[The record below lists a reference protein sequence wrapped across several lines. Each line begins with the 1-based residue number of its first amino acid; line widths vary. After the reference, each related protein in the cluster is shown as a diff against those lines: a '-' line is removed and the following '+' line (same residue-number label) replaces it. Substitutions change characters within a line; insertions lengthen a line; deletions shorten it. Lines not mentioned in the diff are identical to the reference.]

1 MAPPKQPPSDLQ
13 IAVNATRREVEVVKV
28 RTEVIDQRLDRIAT
42 MGEAIEQQL
51 ARLSELRIF
60 GHSRVLDL

>member
-28 RTEVIDQRLDRIAT
+28 RTEVVDQRLDRIAT

>member
-51 ARLSELRIF
+51 ARLSELIF
-60 GHSRVLDL
+60 ECF